1 MMALNYENY
10 RGEIVYGRETYV
22 FMPATLGDVEQIAE
36 MYDEISINEGNYKV
50 KLDPR
55 HEESFA
61 RTGGMFE
68 IHTRESIEK
77 EMRDGKSFFAI
88 AKSLGG
94 KIAASFWF
102 GPKNSHLDEFN
113 PKDFLGCQSCESS
126 IGQALRNG
134 TMAYPLEL
142 ICRPGKLHNA
152 AHVMFYT
159 IFNTLRQNGYTH
171 SLFEV
176 YALRGYRYKGQRFPV
191 DMLNQRSFD
200 MSVGMGGKFIGSL
213 PDFDI
218 RLGQLSVAISP
229 KVICCDYAEVLP
241 ALEKKLADTGIKI
254 TFGQGDRQ

>member
-1 MMALNYENY
+1 MSLNYENY
-10 RGEIVYGRETYV
+10 RGEIVYCGEGYA

-36 MYDEISINEGNYKV
+36 MYDEIAINEGNYKV

-55 HEESFA
+55 HEESFSH
-61 RTGGMFE
+61 TGGMFE
-68 IHTRESIEK
+68 IHTRDSIAK
-77 EMRDGKSFFAI
+77 EIRCGNNFFAI
-88 AKSLGG
+88 AKNYGG

-102 GPKNSHLDEFN
+102 GPGNPHLDGFN
-113 PKDFLGCQSCESS
+113 LEDYTSCVDNEDSVV
-126 IGQALRNG
+126 GALRKG
-134 TMAYPLEL
+134 TVAYPLEL

-159 IFNTLRQNGYTH
+159 VFNTLRQNGYTH

-200 MSVGMGGKFIGSL
+200 MSTGMGGKFIGSL
-213 PDFDI
+213 PDFDV
-218 RLGQLSVAISP
+218 RLGQLTVTISP

-241 ALEKKLADTGIKI
+241 ALERELSDAGISI
-254 TFGQGDRQ
+254 TFN